1 VSGQQAQPAT
11 TAPEPAGL
19 DALAAWLEGARDREV
34 IEVLVED
41 LLVVVAELGSL
52 RRLRDACP
60 TPAALRTLAAQLRR
74 YNTVRGI
81 PTPGAPPDAL
91 DALADALEQE
101 EVGG

>member
-1 VSGQQAQPAT
+1 MPDQQPTT

-19 DALAAWLEGARDREV
+19 GALAAWLEGARDREV

-60 TPAALRTLAAQLRR
+60 TPAALRTLASQLRT
-74 YNTVRGI
+74 YNAARAV

-91 DALADALEQE
+91 GALADTLEQE
-101 EVGG
+101 VAR